1 MCKIHTR
8 SNTFVKKLTRC
19 NLKNS
24 LSKLDK
30 KPSEFENLG
39 RLDLDALT
47 FQTLAFSKS
56 KSESEIKQILE
67 KRIAGAVV
75 PIATSLMGSLEKPEG
90 TGQIDT
96 ILQNL
101 TSKIPS
107 VQTSH
112 YFRAGKHYFT
122 INHKM
127 GYAGNILF
135 KSIFDNFLKGNQDN
149 TYLIT
154 QENHLCVICRI

>member
-1 MCKIHTR
+1 M
-8 SNTFVKKLTRC
+8 
-19 NLKNS
+19 KNS

-30 KPSEFENLG
+30 KSSEFEDLN

-47 FQTLAFSKS
+47 IQTLTSSTFT
-56 KSESEIKQILE
+56 SEGEIKQILE
-67 KRIAGAVV
+67 KKIAGVV
-75 PIATSLMGSLEKPEG
+75 IPIATSLMDNLEKFEG
-90 TGQIDT
+90 IGKTEH
-96 ILQNL
+96 ILQNI

-107 VQTSH
+107 TQMSH

-135 KSIFDNFLKGNQDN
+135 KSIFDNFLKENHDN
-149 TYLIT
+149 AYLIT
-154 QENHLCVICRI
+154 QENSVCVICRI

>member
-1 MCKIHTR
+1 M
-8 SNTFVKKLTRC
+8 
-19 NLKNS
+19 KNS
-24 LSKLDK
+24 LSKLGK
-30 KPSEFENLG
+30 KPSEFDDLS

-47 FQTLAFSKS
+47 IQALAFSKY

-67 KRIAGAVV
+67 KRIVGAVV

-90 TGQIDT
+90 TRQIDD
-96 ILQNL
+96 ILQNI
-101 TSKIPS
+101 TSQIPS
-107 VQTSH
+107 IQISH

-135 KSIFDNFLKGNQDN
+135 KSIFDNFLKENQDN
-149 TYLIT
+149 VYLIT
-154 QENHLCVICRI
+154 QENSICVICRV